1 MTLVRMKTRSG
12 FGAARAWLLWGA
24 MGPLF
29 GLMACGDGG
38 PATPVEPEPLVIEP
52 PTGLAISEPAA
63 GSSPS
68 GLAAPGDVYISAS
81 PGSFPDGVSAT
92 VTNLATAAAVNTDV
106 TDGGFD
112 PVVLPGLT
120 DQQLEIVVR
129 NRDGSTVLA
138 RTSVP
143 RSRRPTIVRTRP
155 ADGDTDIILN
165 SSMIVV
171 FSEPLDRATVTVQTF
186 RLLQGGATVG
196 GTIAVRTDGLLA
208 QFTPAQFLAPN
219 TRYTLVMT
227 PGVIDLSGDA
237 LEEEVTASFITETLP
252 AVQLAFTVEPTVTH
266 GNQRITPA
274 IKVAIVDA
282 FGNTVTGTTGIV
294 TIALGADPG
303 GGTLAGTTTV
313 SAVGGVATFDDFRI
327 DRPGSGY
334 TLVASAEG
342 LTSATSAAF
351 DIFLSFVSVSASSIN
366 TCGVTTPGDAY
377 CWGFGG
383 FGNLGDGTGSS
394 NLTPVL
400 VSGGLSFTSLDGT
413 CGVTSAGDAY
423 CWGENRWG
431 QLGDGTTTDRH
442 TPVLVA
448 GGLSYASLSAA
459 GSHTCGVVRTGEAY
473 CWGLG
478 GTLGD
483 GTTIDRLTPVRM
495 SGGLSFTSLSNR
507 CGVASGGDAYCWG
520 GNRWGQLGD
529 GTTTE
534 RLMPVR
540 VTGGLNFISVSTNF
554 SRTCAVIT
562 TEEAYCWGLN
572 RGGQLGDGTKINR
585 LTPVLV
591 SGGLSFASVSA
602 RGVSPCGVT
611 SVGEAHCWGPNDS
624 GQLGDGT
631 TIDKIVPV
639 RVSGGLSF
647 MSLSAGSSYV
657 CGVTT
662 TGEAYCWGNN
672 SDGQLGDG
680 TTTTRLTPV
689 RVVQ

>member
-1 MTLVRMKTRSG
+1 MTLVRMKTRSR
-12 FGAARAWLLWGA
+12 FGAARAWL
-24 MGPLF
+24 LF

-38 PATPVEPEPLVIEP
+38 PATPIEPLVIEP

-63 GSSPS
+63 GSEPAARSSPS

-92 VTNLATAAAVNTDV
+92 VTNLATAATVNTDV

-112 PVVLPGLT
+112 PVVLPGLP
-120 DQQLEIVVR
+120 DQQLEIAVR
-129 NRDGSTVLA
+129 NRDGSTVLV

-171 FSEPLDRATVTVQTF
+171 FQTL
-186 RLLQGGATVG
+186 RLLRGGALVD
-196 GTIAVRTDGLLA
+196 GTLAVRTDGLLA

-219 TRYTLVMT
+219 TRYTLAMT
-227 PGVIDLSGDA
+227 PGMIDLSGDA
-237 LEEEVTASFITETLP
+237 LEEEVTASFTTETLP
-252 AVQLAFTVEPTVTH
+252 AVRLAFAVQPTLTH

-274 IKVAIVDA
+274 IEVAILDA

-334 TLVASAEG
+334 TLVASAAG
-342 LTSATSAAF
+342 LTGATSAAF
-351 DIFLSFVSVSASSIN
+351 DIFLSFVSVSASSIS
-366 TCGVTTPGDAY
+366 TCGVTTTDDAY

-394 NLTPVL
+394 SLTPVL

-431 QLGDGTTTDRH
+431 QLGDGTTTDRR

-448 GGLSYASLSAA
+448 GGLSYASLSA
-459 GSHTCGVVRTGEAY
+459 GGGHTCGVARTGEAY

-483 GTTIDRLTPVRM
+483 GTTIDRRTPVRV
-495 SGGLSFTSLSNR
+495 SGGLSFTSLTHR

-520 GNRWGQLGD
+520 
-529 GTTTE
+529 TTTE
-534 RLMPVR
+534 RLTPVR
-540 VTGGLNFISVSTNF
+540 VSGGLNFISVSASF
-554 SRTCAVIT
+554 FHTCAVIA
-562 TEEAYCWGLN
+562 TEEAYCWGGN
-572 RGGQLGDGTKINR
+572 RQGQLGDGTKISS

-602 RGVSPCGVT
+602 GHGNCGVT

-624 GQLGDGT
+624 GELGDGT

-647 MSLSAGSSYV
+647 MSLSVGSNHV